1 MNVDHHPR
9 FDSWLTS
16 QSADLD
22 LYGELIALITALED
36 LGAELLVG
44 YDECHPVVT
53 SPYLYALRRTP
64 PTTTTPYATNPP
76 VIRMLFGL
84 VVPTSNEQTS
94 NDTGDTASQ
103 DAGIGSSS
111 GETAVMVVGGDKTTL
126 GNLWY
131 PPHIAEA
138 HKRLREYA
146 LRTNTTPLKVRNQR

>member
-9 FDSWLTS
+9 FDTWLTG
-16 QSADLD
+16 QSVDLD
-22 LYGELIALITALED
+22 IYGELIAFITALED
-36 LGAELLVG
+36 LGADLLVG

-64 PTTTTPYATNPP
+64 PTATTPYATNPP

-84 VVPTSNEQTS
+84 VLDVS
-94 NDTGDTASQ
+94 
-103 DAGIGSSS
+103 GS
-111 GETAVMVVGGDKTTL
+111 ETAVMVVGGDKTTL

-138 HKRLREYA
+138 HQRLRDYA
-146 LRTNTTPLKVRNQR
+146 LRTDTTPVKVRNQR

>member
-1 MNVDHHPR
+1 M
-9 FDSWLTS
+9 
-16 QSADLD
+16 
-22 LYGELIALITALED
+22 
-36 LGAELLVG
+36 
-44 YDECHPVVT
+44 VT

-84 VVPTSNEQTS
+84 VVPTNNDTSDTTS
-94 NDTGDTASQ
+94 NDAGM
-103 DAGIGSSS
+103 DANSS
-111 GETAVMVVGGDKTTL
+111 ETAVMVVGGDKTTL

-138 HKRLREYA
+138 HQRLREYA

>member
-9 FDSWLTS
+9 FDTWLSS
-16 QSADLD
+16 QSVDLD
-22 LYGELIALITALED
+22 IYGELIALITALED
-36 LGAELLVG
+36 LGADLLAG
-44 YDECHPVVT
+44 YDECHPVVR

-84 VVPTSNEQTS
+84 VVDVS
-94 NDTGDTASQ
+94 
-103 DAGIGSSS
+103 GIEDVSGS
-111 GETAVMVVGGDKTTL
+111 ETAVMVVGGDKTTL

-138 HKRLREYA
+138 HQRLRDYA
-146 LRTNTTPLKVRNQR
+146 LRTNTTPVKVRNQR

>member
-9 FDSWLTS
+9 FDTWLNS

-36 LGAELLVG
+36 LGAELLSG

-84 VVPTSNEQTS
+84 VVPTNNDTS
-94 NDTGDTASQ
+94 NDAGNDASS
-103 DAGIGSSS
+103 DASS

-138 HKRLREYA
+138 HQRLREYA
-146 LRTNTTPLKVRNQR
+146 LRTNTTPLKVRTQR

>member
-9 FDSWLTS
+9 FDTWLTS

-36 LGAELLVG
+36 LGAELLAG

-84 VVPTSNEQTS
+84 VVPTNNDTSDTTS
-94 NDTGDTASQ
+94 NDAGM
-103 DAGIGSSS
+103 DANSS
-111 GETAVMVVGGDKTTL
+111 ETAVMVVGGDKTTL

-138 HKRLREYA
+138 HQRLREYA